1 MRISNPRKKESPKKG
16 AGRGKTEPKIENFRK
31 QSRKQAGSKRKQ
43 AIVPNSPSGFQKE
56 KLITVGRYG
65 SKECEKR
72 LQSEERNGQEINRR
86 NTSATK
92 WTQQQKRKFTKNES
106 LWRRE

>member
-1 MRISNPRKKESPKKG
+1 MEAPPRPGRFPVSDGFKPKLLRYGSMRISNPRKKESPKKG

-72 LQSEERNGQEINRR
+72 LI
-86 NTSATK
+86 
-92 WTQQQKRKFTKNES
+92 
-106 LWRRE
+106 